1 MLQSSLKQTKYYAQD
16 TKELQ
21 MYSVIQF
28 MSAIGYTLHRTQQGG
43 LVFVYDNADVKV
55 EKQTLSVQ
63 TAIRLHNADWCGMG
77 AIHRSPCMLGF
88 KFYTDIYTITQ
99 AKAAKVVEKV
109 KLQYCKRSKSLKLQH
124 ESGHMVRFVN
134 PSYQYLF
141 LMEEV

>member
-1 MLQSSLKQTKYYAQD
+1 MQQSKYYAQD
-16 TKELQ
+16 TKDLQ

-28 MSAIGYTLHRTQQGG
+28 MSALKYNLCRTVKWG
-43 LVFVYDNADVKV
+43 LVFVSSSSDKAENR
-55 EKQTLSVQ
+55 TISVQ
-63 TAIRLHNADWCGMG
+63 TAIRLHNVQWAG
-77 AIHRSPCMLGF
+77 ISKVHQSPCIHGF
-88 KFYTDIYTITQ
+88 EFYTDIYTLKQ
-99 AKAAKVVEKV
+99 AQAAKVVETV

>member
-1 MLQSSLKQTKYYAQD
+1 MLQSKYYAQD

-28 MSAIGYTLHRTQQGG
+28 MSALGYTLHRASKGG
-43 LVFVYDNADVKV
+43 LVFVYDNADVKL

-63 TAIRLHNADWCGMG
+63 TAIRLHNADWRGAG
-77 AIHRSPCMLGF
+77 AIHRTPCMLGF
-88 KFYTDIYTITQ
+88 KFYTDAYTIIQ
-99 AKAAKVVEKV
+99 AQAAKVVQKV

-124 ESGHMVRFVN
+124 ESGRMVRFVS